1 MLSDLSLSAVSAIFV
16 AAAAVVLLAGVRITG
31 LADRIADKTGIGE
44 AMIGGVLLGATTSL
58 SGTIVSATSALDG
71 RASLAFS
78 NGVGGI
84 AAQTAFLA
92 LADVIH
98 RRSNLEHAS
107 AELTNIFQCGLLL
120 VMLSLPMVAF
130 ATPGIELLAVHPVS
144 VILIVVYL
152 LGLRATARVKDEP
165 MWTPVRTS
173 DTRADTPDEEEDKGS
188 GMVGAVLRLAGLALV
203 LGVAGFALAKSG
215 GRLSDQL
222 GVSETAVGALL
233 TAVVTSLPELVTTL
247 VAVRRGALQLAVGGI
262 IGGNSFD
269 VLFLSLSDIFY
280 REGSLYHAV
289 GKGDL
294 FWLTIGLTMSG
305 IILLGLIMR
314 ERRGPANIGFE
325 SVSIL
330 GLYFG
335 AVGLQ
340 ILLG

>member
-1 MLSDLSLSAVSAIFV
+1 MLSALPLWAV
-16 AAAAVVLLAGVRITG
+16 AAVFAAASVVVVLAGVHVTG

-58 SGTIVSATSALDG
+58 SGTIVSITSALDG

-92 LADVIH
+92 LADLIH
-98 RRSNLEHAS
+98 RRTNLEHAS
-107 AELTNIFQCGLLL
+107 AELINIFQCGLLL
-120 VMLSLPMVAF
+120 VMLSLPLVAF
-130 ATPGIELLAVHPVS
+130 STPDIAVLSVHPVS
-144 VILIVVYL
+144 IVLLVVYL

-165 MWTPVRTS
+165 MWTPVRTPE
-173 DTRADTPDEEEDKGS
+173 TRADTPDEEEDQGR
-188 GMVGAVLRLAGLALV
+188 GLVAVLTLLASLALV
-203 LGVAGFALAKSG
+203 LGVAGFFLAKSG
-215 GRLSDQL
+215 GRLSDEL
-222 GVSETAVGALL
+222 GVSETAVGALM
-233 TAVVTSLPELVTTL
+233 TAVVTSMPELVTTL
-247 VAVRRGALQLAVGGI
+247 AAVRRGALQLAVGGI

-289 GKGDL
+289 GRGDL

-325 SVSIL
+325 SISVL
-330 GLYFG
+330 GLYAG
-335 AVGLQ
+335 AVAVQ